1 MVCKNVPS
9 RCKQPSLAS
18 WTVIIPT
25 KKIDLQLQNVIP
37 SEKEGCVLLEDSD
50 CSPAVEFLIVGRD
63 WDSPQCSSAK
73 DGFYT

>member
-1 MVCKNVPS
+1 MQVQS
-9 RCKQPSLAS
+9 SLAS
-18 WTVIIPT
+18 WTVIILI
-25 KKIDLQLQNVIP
+25 KKKDLQLQNVFP
-37 SEKEGCVLLEDSD
+37 LKREGCVLLEDSD

>member
-1 MVCKNVPS
+1 M
-9 RCKQPSLAS
+9 
-18 WTVIIPT
+18 IIPI
-25 KKIDLQLQNVIP
+25 KKIDLQILNVFP
-37 SEKEGCVLLEDSD
+37 LEREGCVLLEGSD

>member
-1 MVCKNVPS
+1 MP
-9 RCKQPSLAS
+9 
-18 WTVIIPT
+18 I
-25 KKIDLQLQNVIP
+25 KKLDLQLLNVCP
-37 SEKEGCVLLEDSD
+37 LERDGYVLLEDSD

>member
-1 MVCKNVPS
+1 M
-9 RCKQPSLAS
+9 
-18 WTVIIPT
+18 IIPI
-25 KKIDLQLQNVIP
+25 KEIDLQSLNVFP
-37 SEKEGCVLLEDSD
+37 LEKKGRVSLRNSD

>member
-1 MVCKNVPS
+1 VFP
-9 RCKQPSLAS
+9 L
-18 WTVIIPT
+18 
-25 KKIDLQLQNVIP
+25 
-37 SEKEGCVLLEDSD
+37 EKEGCVLLEDSD